1 MTLAFGVISS
11 TTADAAPKPKPKFKA
26 PKVATSAAEVGGM
39 AALIKAAKKEGE
51 LNVIALPH
59 DWANYGELI
68 STFATKYGIKV
79 NEQNPDGSSADEINA
94 VIALKGQNR
103 QPDVVDVGLQ
113 FAVQGA
119 EQGLFAP
126 YKVAKWKDLP
136 ATAKDPAGKW
146 FLDYGGFIAIGY
158 NAKLVS
164 PAPTSIK
171 SLLNPAYK
179 NQVALNGDPTKANA
193 AFSAVFAAAIANGGS
208 VNDVSAGLSFF
219 SDLKKAGNFIPVEAT
234 PATVQSGQTP
244 ITLDWDYLQAKY
256 KDEAS
261 GKVDWRVVVPSDAQY
276 GGFYAQAIVKNS
288 PPVAGVPLQR
298 RRPEP
303 VAQGWRPSDSPRRDG
318 EGRHREQ
325 DVPGQPAGSPGR
337 CQADVR
343 IARPDPARQGCRG
356 AGLVEDLTCRLR
368 RRPPSRLGF
377 APAARCVVAAHCAS
391 SVMSSA

>member
-288 PPVAGVPLQR
+288 PHPAAARLWQEFLYSDAGQNLWLKGGARPIRLDAMVKAGTANKTYLANLPDLPAGAKPTFASLVQILLAKVA
-298 RRPEP
+298 
-303 VAQGWRPSDSPRRDG
+303 VAQGWSK
-318 EGRHREQ
+318 
-325 DVPGQPAGSPGR
+325 
-337 CQADVR
+337 
-343 IARPDPARQGCRG
+343 I
-356 AGLVEDLTCRLR
+356 
-368 RRPPSRLGF
+368 
-377 APAARCVVAAHCAS
+377 
-391 SVMSSA
+391 